1 MVRVVVEVDNVGN
14 AVVVEVDMVDNEV
27 VVVVEVDIEV
37 AVDVVMAVT
46 VPDCGFSELCVS
58 NVCNDSVVRRT
69 NVEVLKEVV
78 TSLYSWLSWSI
89 MFLRIFILISSLSAS
104 SWTSTW

>member
-1 MVRVVVEVDNVGN
+1 MVRVVVEVDIVGN
-14 AVVVEVDMVDNEV
+14 EVSAVVVEVGVVVVE

-46 VPDCGFSELCVS
+46 VPVCGFSELCVS

-78 TSLYSWLSWSI
+78 TSLYS
-89 MFLRIFILISSLSAS
+89 
-104 SWTSTW
+104 

>member
-1 MVRVVVEVDNVGN
+1 
-14 AVVVEVDMVDNEV
+14 MVDNEVVV

-46 VPDCGFSELCVS
+46 VPVCGFSELCVS
-58 NVCNDSVVRRT
+58 NVCNDSVVRGT

-78 TSLYSWLSWSI
+78 TSLYS
-89 MFLRIFILISSLSAS
+89 
-104 SWTSTW
+104 

>member
-1 MVRVVVEVDNVGN
+1 
-14 AVVVEVDMVDNEV
+14 MVDNEV
-27 VVVVEVDIEV
+27 VVVVVVDIEV

-46 VPDCGFSELCVS
+46 VPVCGFSELCVS
-58 NVCNDSVVRRT
+58 NVCNDSVVLGT

-89 MFLRIFILISSLSAS
+89 MFLRIFILMSSLSAS